1 MAGQKYS
8 SARTF
13 LKANF
18 SPAFLYPLKGIW
30 YFATHRYLWPLA
42 KARLLPLT
50 LLSICVLALLFI
62 TAYLP
67 IVAFLA
73 IFHLNPGSAWVN
85 GTFFILGIGTLLISI
100 LFEAMFVDNTQ
111 VDIFDAVM
119 VGEGYEHLV
128 RKRRPVSEDIDESD
142 PVKRL
147 GDQEKGAKFAPF
159 SFRQIVEFAI
169 LLPLNFIPFVGVPL
183 FLLGTGYRAGPLLN
197 WRYHAL
203 KGFTKKERKEFIH
216 TKQRR
221 WEYMW
226 FGSIYVCI
234 AEVLHRHITNTFV
247 DASATHTW
255 PQHVL
260 PSDLRGRHRSLV
272 CSRREREDR

>member
-1 MAGQKYS
+1 MAGEAYTNS
-8 SARTF
+8 SRTF
-13 LKANF
+13 VKANF
-18 SPAFLYPLKGIW
+18 SPAFIYPLKGIW
-30 YFATHRYLWPLA
+30 YFATHRYLYPLA

-50 LLSICVLALLFI
+50 VLSIGVLALLFL

-73 IFHLNPGSAWVN
+73 IFHINKGSAWVN

-100 LFEAMFVDNTQ
+100 VFEAMFVDNTQ

-119 VGEGYEHLV
+119 IGEGYEHLV
-128 RKRRPVSEDIDESD
+128 RRRRPVSEDIDESD

-147 GDQEKGAKFAPF
+147 GTREKGAKFAPF
-159 SFRQIVEFAI
+159 SFRQILEFAL

-197 WRYHAL
+197 WRYYAL
-203 KGFTKKERKEFIH
+203 KGFSKKERKEFIK

-226 FGSIYVCI
+226 FGSVYVSLLSTI
-234 AEVLHRHITNTFV
+234 IENIPLH
-247 DASATHTW
+247 
-255 PQHVL
+255 
-260 PSDLRGRHRSLV
+260 LRR
-272 CSRREREDR
+272 CSFN